1 MCRGRAGQ
9 ANVDSRCICVLQT
22 LGKRHSHQN
31 SIMLLLLG
39 NAGLFMV
46 DHIHFQ
52 YNGFLSGVLLLS
64 ISAIASHNFILAG
77 LLFSALLMLKHIY
90 LYMAPAYI
98 VFMLRSYCFKTN
110 SSGTT
115 SWSSFSPVRLILLGL
130 SVLVNVGLAMGPFIL
145 SGESLLIIPRLTMF
159 SPDNLH
165 HVISRLFPFK
175 RGLCHAYWAPNFWAV
190 YNTVDKVLAVGARY
204 GGFHTEVAA
213 GSMTGGLVQD
223 IQHSVLPNISPLATA
238 SLTILAWLPALVK
251 LWTSPSNTNQ
261 FVRSLALCAWTSFL
275 FGWHVHEKAI
285 LLVILPMTL
294 LGSTNKQD
302 ARWFS
307 LIATVG
313 HLSLF
318 PLLFTSPELISK
330 LLLHIAFLL
339 VMFETV
345 TTSLSLGEK
354 LYLSLSVPVVIFC
367 EFITIESLPFLPL
380 LIYSLYCASG
390 VIYTYIRFYVH
401 FLSY

>member
-1 MCRGRAGQ
+1 M
-9 ANVDSRCICVLQT
+9 
-22 LGKRHSHQN
+22 
-31 SIMLLLLG
+31 
-39 NAGLFMV
+39 
-46 DHIHFQ
+46 
-52 YNGFLSGVLLLS
+52 
-64 ISAIASHNFILAG
+64 
-77 LLFSALLMLKHIY
+77 
-90 LYMAPAYI
+90 
-98 VFMLRSYCFKTN
+98 
-110 SSGTT
+110 
-115 SWSSFSPVRLILLGL
+115 
-130 SVLVNVGLAMGPFIL
+130 
-145 SGESLLIIPRLTMF
+145 
-159 SPDNLH
+159 
-165 HVISRLFPFK
+165 
-175 RGLCHAYWAPNFWAV
+175 
-190 YNTVDKVLAVGARY
+190 LAVGARY
-204 GGFHTEVAA
+204 AGIHTEGVA

-251 LWTSPSNTNQ
+251 LWTCPNNTNQ
-261 FVRSLALCAWTSFL
+261 FIRSLALCAWTSFL

-302 ARWFS
+302 GRWFS

-339 VMFETV
+339 VMFQTV
-345 TTSLSLGEK
+345 TTSLTLWEK

-367 EFITIESLPFLPL
+367 EFITIQSLPFLPL
-380 LIYSLYCASG
+380 LIYSLYCAAG

-401 FLSY
+401 FLCY